1 MNITKEIPFN
11 VPTNWSWT
19 RLKNLGELLSGYAY
33 KSSMY
38 VKKSNNLVIRLG
50 NVKNDKIIYN
60 AHPVYINNTLANETQ
75 KYLIEEN
82 DILITMT
89 GTRHKRDYFYTKL
102 IDKKDIINYNLYLN
116 QRVGK
121 FKCNL
126 NMNLDYLIKIF
137 KSKIISNQAFS
148 KETGTANQG
157 NIGVDA
163 ILNILVPI
171 PPINEQNRISKIL
184 IMTNNTIK
192 TAE

>member
-1 MNITKEIPFN
+1 MS
-11 VPTNWSWT
+11 V
-19 RLKNLGELLSGYAY
+19 
-33 KSSMY
+33 
-38 VKKSNNLVIRLG
+38 
-50 NVKNDKIIYN
+50 
-60 AHPVYINNTLANETQ
+60 
-75 KYLIEEN
+75 
-82 DILITMT
+82 
-89 GTRHKRDYFYTKL
+89 TRHKRDYFYARL

-137 KSKIISNQAFS
+137 KSKIISNQVFS